1 MTSTTQSP
9 SIATHAVSSSPLFAS
24 ANGRARA
31 LHLFVPFTWR
41 ALAYH
46 FVNVPLGAL
55 GFVYVVTAVS
65 LGLSL
70 AALIIGL
77 FLGAALVVGARALGA
92 ANRGVT
98 NLLLDTSIPAPITF
112 QRAPGFGGFLRSG
125 LTDGAGWRAM
135 SYMFVTFITS
145 IFSLTVSTSFLAVGL
160 GGATYGLWRRWL
172 PEQMGPDGQLHR
184 GAQFADGYF
193 IDTPARVF
201 VYSVICAF
209 ILLFVWP
216 AINNGLAKMQAM
228 LAATLLGPTQASV
241 ERHEL
246 LKQQARSAESTALKM
261 RSIERDLHDV
271 TQAQLVAIAMKVGD
285 AKERLAAGESPQAV
299 LSTLDSAH
307 ATSKDA
313 LTDLRGLVQG
323 IHPASLNDGLTTAL
337 HTLASSSAISVRLD
351 AQLNQPVSPAVEQV
365 AYYSV
370 SELLTNAAKH
380 SGVDSVLVI
389 ARTEAGKLNLSVID
403 HGQGGAVLRG
413 ASALATGLAGVAD
426 RVASVGGTLTLSSPI
441 GGPTIAEVRL
451 PLSLKV
457 EE

>member
-1 MTSTTQSP
+1 MTSTTQSFDFTAR
-9 SIATHAVSSSPLFAS
+9 SLSTSPLFTPTNTAS
-24 ANGRARA
+24 LPLRAFA
-31 LHLFVPFTWR
+31 PSTWR
-41 ALAYH
+41 AFVYH
-46 FVNVPLGAL
+46 LVNVPLGAL

-77 FLGAALVVGARALGA
+77 FLGAALVLGARALGA

-98 NLLLDTSIPAPITF
+98 NLLLGTSIPSPVAF
-112 QRAPGFGGFLRSG
+112 RRAPGFGGFLRSG

-135 SYMFVTFITS
+135 SYMFVTFMTS
-145 IFSLTVSTSFLAVGL
+145 IFSLTVSASFLAVGL
-160 GGATYGLWRRWL
+160 GGATYGVWRRWL
-172 PEQMGPDGQLHR
+172 PEQMGPDGELHR

-246 LKQQARSAESTALKM
+246 LKRQARSAESTALKM

-285 AKERLAAGESPQAV
+285 AKERLAAGESPEAV
-299 LSTLDSAH
+299 LATLDSAH

-323 IHPASLNDGLTTAL
+323 IHPASLNDGLATAL
-337 HTLASSSAISVRLD
+337 YTLASSSAISVRLD
-351 AQLNQPVSPAVEQV
+351 AQLTRPVSPAVEQV

-389 ARTEAGKLNLSVID
+389 ARTDADRLNLSVVD
-403 HGQGGAVLRG
+403 HGRGGAMLRG
-413 ASALATGLAGVAD
+413 ASVLATGLDGVAD
-426 RVASVGGTLTLSSPI
+426 RVASVGGTLTLSSPT

-451 PLSLKV
+451 PLSL
-457 EE
+457 ES